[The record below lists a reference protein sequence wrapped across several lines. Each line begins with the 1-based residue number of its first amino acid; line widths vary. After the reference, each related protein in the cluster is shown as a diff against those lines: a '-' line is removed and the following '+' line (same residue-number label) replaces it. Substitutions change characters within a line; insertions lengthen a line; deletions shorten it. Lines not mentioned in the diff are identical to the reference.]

1 MRPIDA
7 DVLKVLMMADS
18 MQMLLFGK
26 KYELPDAMKT
36 VNNAP
41 TIDAVPVIRCKDCIH
56 NVSNRITDPLC
67 INDYSGDDIV
77 CDYFETDGMEPDDYC
92 SYAERKEE

>member
-26 KYELPDAMKT
+26 KYELSDAMKT

-41 TIDAVPVIRCKDCIH
+41 TIDAVPVKRGQWLK
-56 NVSNRITDPLC
+56 
-67 INDYSGDDIV
+67 GDDETVSGECSV
-77 CDYFETDGMEPDDYC
+77 CGWEANYYETDVCGMPYC
-92 SYAERKEE
+92 PNCGARMDKE

>member
-18 MQMLLFGK
+18 LQMMLFGK
-26 KYELPDAMKT
+26 KYELSDAMKT

-41 TIDAVPVIRCKDCIH
+41 TIDAVPVIRCKDCMYWSAEIEQTAMPEIH
-56 NVSNRITDPLC
+56 RCKWWRVGTYP
-67 INDYSGDDIV
+67 NDYCGR
-77 CDYFETDGMEPDDYC
+77 
-92 SYAERKEE
+92 AERKEE

>member
-1 MRPIDA
+1 MTRLIDA
-7 DVLKVLMMADS
+7 DALTNKLRIISYPYPNGLMSEPGVLLKDI
-18 MQMLLFGK
+18 
-26 KYELPDAMKT
+26 EKT
-36 VNNAP
+36 P
-41 TIDAVPVIRCKDCIH
+41 TADAVPVIRCKDCIH

>member
-26 KYELPDAMKT
+26 KYELSDAMKT

-41 TIDAVPVIRCKDCIH
+41 TIDAVQ
-56 NVSNRITDPLC
+56 
-67 INDYSGDDIV
+67 
-77 CDYFETDGMEPDDYC
+77 
-92 SYAERKEE
+92 

>member
-1 MRPIDA
+1 MRLIKGRLIDA
-7 DVLKVLMMADS
+7 DALIESLDEFPFVQTAMM
-18 MQMLLFGK
+18 MH
-26 KYELPDAMKT
+26 
-36 VNNAP
+36 VNSQP
-41 TIDAVPVIRCKDCIH
+41 TIDAVPVVRCKDCIH

-92 SYAERKEE
+92 SYAERNSE

>member
-1 MRPIDA
+1 MRLIDA
-7 DVLKVLMMADS
+7 DALYMNLVKMKD
-18 MQMLLFGK
+18 FGELTAK
-26 KYELPDAMKT
+26 KAIRIVE
-36 VNNAP
+36 NAP
-41 TIDAVPVIRCKDCIH
+41 TVDAVPVIRCKDCIH

>member
-18 MQMLLFGK
+18 LQMMLFGK
-26 KYELPDAMKT
+26 KYELSDAMKT

-41 TIDAVPVIRCKDCIH
+41 TIDAVQVIRCKDCKYYH
-56 NVSNRITDPLC
+56 SKSYGHYC
-67 INDYSGDDIV
+67 ENDIYVATGEE
-77 CDYFETDGMEPDDYC
+77 FC
-92 SYAERKEE
+92 SRAERRGQYDTVD